1 MMLLTVSAYAQ
12 SATTTLQEMYAQ
24 AELLMATGDYSGA
37 AGKFDAL
44 GAYADASQMAMYCK
58 AVAAAETLGMYD
70 VAVSAFNDLGN
81 FKDSK
86 QMSTYYTAR
95 RYQAVGDSF
104 DVSTASDSE
113 LELAKFS
120 YDKGTETY
128 AGLALFKDCLTR
140 MSECQTRSKA
150 VEAEQNVR
158 AAAKLEAAYQAAVA
172 LEESGEFQKAINA
185 FKKIQDYKDS
195 KSHITACENAIKE
208 GIYQEALAL
217 KQNGEFQKAID
228 TFRKIRDYKD
238 SKAHI
243 TACENAIKEGIYQDA
258 LALEESGEYQK
269 AIDTFK
275 QIQDY
280 KDSKAHIT
288 ACENGIKEGIYQEA
302 VAFEQGKEYSQA
314 IDIYSKLKGYKDSE
328 ERIKDIYRQLYRK
341 ADSKRISEYPLYGGF
356 TLGMSHKSFLETA
369 KKAGFTTKWI
379 PNNQAVKAGTWGY
392 KYWDQNCSLK
402 ELGDFSIQLY
412 FKNKNGEM
420 ADSDTILCLEY
431 DFGSYGTKGSQ
442 TINEAKDRF
451 VKLNKWLTA
460 QFGKELISNSAI
472 NNLVLLPSEYHFVKP
487 GFEYMNDSLPCSMWI
502 IPLSDGSVMSVT
514 NIIVKSYGIQNQIYF
529 MLYDSA
535 TVDEILK

>member
-228 TFRKIRDYKD
+228 TFRKIR
-238 SKAHI
+238 
-243 TACENAIKEGIYQDA
+243 
-258 LALEESGEYQK
+258 
-269 AIDTFK
+269 
-275 QIQDY
+275 DY